1 MKLFFHVYCENIRH
15 FESKEGLINVYKLRH
30 GIHNLQFFI
39 SAGSI
44 SMFAFTSWIFLYI
57 WKMRNQFLYIYILAQ
72 LHKSHKIED
81 HFCEMMFLEQ
91 YKHRDNI
98 KRQTI
103 FFVLSYLP
111 TSFSSIYLPF
121 LELFIFL
128 PLSYSSL
135 TLLTSSFSF
144 HFHHPCLS
152 SHSPT
157 LTSCYCD

>member
-1 MKLFFHVYCENIRH
+1 MKLFFHVYFENVWL
-15 FESKEGLINVYKLRH
+15 FESKEGLFNVYVLHH
-30 GIHNLQFFI
+30 GIHNLQFYI

-57 WKMRNQFLYIYILAQ
+57 WKMRNQFFLYVLA
-72 LHKSHKIED
+72 LLCKSHKIEE
-81 HFCEMMFLEQ
+81 HFCEIMFLEQ

-103 FFVLSYLP
+103 FFALSYLP
-111 TSFSSIYLPF
+111 TSFSSIYLPV
-121 LELFIFL
+121 LHLFIFL
-128 PLSYSSL
+128 PMSYSSL
-135 TLLTSSFSF
+135 TLLTSSFSV

-152 SHSPT
+152 SYYPI